1 MTIPVK
7 FSTVPPLAS
16 DKEEDYTFSQTDKCS
31 LFLCQGGELDI
42 ILEDKTYHIRQG
54 DIYISPLLMSI
65 QIKHRSKDLKGVVLT
80 VDIDYILTNTKKT
93 FDPTWSFFIYEN
105 PCLSLSKEQYM
116 YIDQLIDALRR
127 RIATMSHQY
136 TTKDHQPRIGDRD
149 GRGTLL
155 RDTEYL
161 FCTPSPAT
169 AAQRSEKPCTSEFHG
184 FTLPESP
191 HGTGGNLLRP
201 GTISDTP
208 LFFGDHQREIGHL
221 GPAVDHSHGH
231 CRRQTDASFL
241 RLKYQGDSFR
251 TELLD
256 PILLRQIFQA
266 VCRDFSDRIPKREIG
281 RPKPTVGFRAIIP
294 ERE

>member
-127 RIATMSHQY
+127 RIATMS
-136 TTKDHQPRIGDRD
+136 
-149 GRGTLL
+149 
-155 RDTEYL
+155 
-161 FCTPSPAT
+161 SPAT

>member
-127 RIATMSHQY
+127 RIATMSSAATNTQQKIINRELVTAMGEVLCYEILSIYFARHPQQPQH
-136 TTKDHQPRIGDRD
+136 KDRKNHVLQNFMVS
-149 GRGTLL
+149 L
-155 RDTEYL
+155 
-161 FCTPSPAT
+161 
-169 AAQRSEKPCTSEFHG
+169 
-184 FTLPESP
+184 
-191 HGTGGNLLRP
+191 
-201 GTISDTP
+201 
-208 LFFGDHQREIGHL
+208 
-221 GPAVDHSHGH
+221 
-231 CRRQTDASFL
+231 
-241 RLKYQGDSFR
+241 YQNHR
-251 TELLD
+251 TEREVTYYAQEQYLT
-256 PILLRQIFQA
+256 PRYF
-266 VCRDFSDRIPKREIG
+266 RRSSKRNRAS
-281 RPKPTVGFRAIIP
+281 RPCSGSFAWSLPTPNRCFVP
-294 ERE
+294 QT